1 VVSLDMPY
9 QGLFTTGEAVAE
21 FLVDTWSSH
30 EGAAAGSPGV
40 TEASIGIIP
49 RTVPEQTLLMAR
61 EPGDAI
67 TVIEGLSV
75 VNDVYFIQS
84 IGIRID
90 GDRTV
95 VDFDLQR
102 ALVQNF
108 WQLGDTGFSEL
119 GETTVLA
126 PL

>member
-1 VVSLDMPY
+1 
-9 QGLFTTGEAVAE
+9 
-21 FLVDTWSSH
+21 
-30 EGAAAGSPGV
+30 V

-67 TVIEGLSV
+67 TVIEDLAV

-95 VDFDLQR
+95 FDFDLQR